1 MYGVDLSV
9 QFENLMPVIGLGFIL
24 GFVYDIFKFIRQI
37 FFNGKTA
44 FFITDMIFVVVCALS
59 SFLLFVAV
67 NSGRIRG
74 YLILFE
80 VLAAC
85 VYRFT
90 AGQLVSSVLDK
101 FSMLINTVYNK
112 VISLLLVPLKRMYT
126 FVRNVSKRLEK
137 NLKKSKINSE
147 NPLKD
152 SAEL

>member
-9 QFENLMPVIGLGFIL
+9 QFENLMPAIGLGFIL

-90 AGQLVSSVLDK
+90 AGQLVSAVLDK
-101 FSMLINTVYNK
+101 SSMLINAFFRK
-112 VISLLLVPLKRMYT
+112 VASVICVPMKKMYT
-126 FVRNVSKRLEK
+126 FICKVSKRFEK

>member
-9 QFENLMPVIGLGFIL
+9 QFENIMPAVGLGFIL
-24 GFVYDIFKFIRQI
+24 GFVYDVFKFIRQI
-37 FFNGKTA
+37 FFNRKTA
-44 FFITDMIFVVVCALS
+44 FFITDMIFVVVCTLC
-59 SFLLFVAV
+59 SFMLFVAV

-80 VLAAC
+80 VIAAC

-90 AGQLVSSVLDK
+90 AGQLVCAVAHK
-101 FSMLINTVYNK
+101 FSMIINALCKKIFSVFSVPIKRIYT
-112 VISLLLVPLKRMYT
+112 LVCK
-126 FVRNVSKRLEK
+126 VSKRLEK

-152 SAEL
+152 SPEL

>member
-9 QFENLMPVIGLGFIL
+9 QFENLMPAIGLGFIL
-24 GFVYDIFKFIRQI
+24 GFVYDVFKFIRQI

-44 FFITDMIFVVVCALS
+44 FFITDMIFVVVCTLS

-74 YLILFE
+74 YLIMFE

-90 AGQLVSSVLDK
+90 AGQLVCAVIDK
-101 FSMLINTVYNK
+101 FSMIINALCKK
-112 VISLLLVPLKRMYT
+112 VFSVFSVPIKRIYTLVCK
-126 FVRNVSKRLEK
+126 VSKRLEK